1 MAIKTGEGGGM
12 TLALKTLNLAPDERT
27 QAIIALGRILDEFR
41 NLNPNMPVA
50 QIQAFLMVALDCGL
64 GMSEISDKTGIKNS
78 TTSRYL
84 IELGASRL
92 AGDGALGLVDRG
104 VDPTN
109 TRKASYTLT
118 RKGKRVVE
126 AVLAILAGE

>member
-1 MAIKTGEGGGM
+1 MATDKGRAPTPSIA
-12 TLALKTLNLAPDERT
+12 ALPGVTYDERT

-41 NLNPNMPVA
+41 KINPNMPVA
-50 QIQAFLMVALDCGL
+50 QIQALLMVALDAGL
-64 GMSEISDKTGIKNS
+64 GMSEISTITGIKNS

-84 IELGASRL
+84 IELGAPRL
-92 AGDGALGLVDRG
+92 ADDGALGLIDRG

-109 TRKASYTLT
+109 TRKARYSLT

-126 AVLAILAGE
+126 AVLRIMGA